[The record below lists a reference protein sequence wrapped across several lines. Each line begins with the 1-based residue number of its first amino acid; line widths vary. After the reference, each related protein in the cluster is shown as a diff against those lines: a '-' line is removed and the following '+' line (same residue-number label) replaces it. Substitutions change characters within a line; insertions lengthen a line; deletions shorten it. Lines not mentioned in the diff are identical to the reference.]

1 METAGLRDFDA
12 GHQLLLAC
20 ALTPAAPDVFAT
32 VSRLA
37 ERVQRWHEF
46 LASVEANQLHPQ
58 AAAHLSGPSAPDS
71 VSEDVRA
78 CLAAAARA
86 HAGRALF
93 MSAELV
99 SVLRALRT
107 ANIEAVALK
116 GPAFAALSGDGVTSR
131 ELTDLDV
138 LIRPADITRAA
149 SSLSSL
155 GYECPLPPQAV
166 ASAWLPR
173 ATNELPLVARQ
184 GAVLLELHWSLAPSW
199 FPAPVA
205 AEDILATAGERE
217 FAGVRISWPHADQLF
232 LIHAAD
238 GMKSGGSGVR
248 WLADLL
254 AILRAGGIDWR
265 RTRAIAERNQGLNSV
280 RVALAVA
287 DALSS
292 GLAASLERP
301 DLGLDLPS
309 SARVLGAEARAN
321 KRLARAVDAIRDR
334 LRMDARLVGATA
346 HFRWALQV
354 ADRPARIAASIA
366 RYASRPTIADLAAM
380 PPEGLADAPLRLRAF
395 RRRLKGNRVSNRSSV
410 VPDAAL
416 PHPDGHRRA

>member
-20 ALTPAAPDVFAT
+20 ALAPAALDVAAA

-37 ERVQRWHEF
+37 ERVQRWDEF
-46 LASVEANQLHPQ
+46 LASVQVNQLHPQ

-71 VSEDVRA
+71 VSGDVRS
-78 CLAAAARA
+78 CLETAARA

-93 MSAELV
+93 MSAELA
-99 SVLRALRT
+99 SILRALRT
-107 ANIEAVALK
+107 ANIDAVALK
-116 GPAFAALSGDGVTSR
+116 GPAFAAFSGGGVTSR

-138 LIRPADITRAA
+138 LIRPADIGRSV

-173 ATNELPLVARQ
+173 ATDELPLVARQ

-199 FPAPVA
+199 FPAPVT
-205 AEDILATAGERE
+205 AEDVLATVGERE
-217 FAGVRISWPHADQLF
+217 FAGFPMSWPPADRLF

-254 AILRAGGIDWR
+254 AILRAGGIDWQ
-265 RTRAIAERNQGLNSV
+265 RTRAIAERNEGLNNV
-280 RVALAVA
+280 RVALALA

-292 GLAASLERP
+292 GLAVSCERP
-301 DLGLDLPS
+301 DLALDLPS
-309 SARVLGAEARAN
+309 AARVLGEEAYAST
-321 KRLARAVDAIRDR
+321 RLARAVDAIRDR
-334 LRMDARLVGATA
+334 LRMDARLVGAIA
-346 HFRWALQV
+346 HFRWSLQV
-354 ADRPARIAASIA
+354 ADRPTRIAASIA
-366 RYASRPTIADLAAM
+366 RYASRPAIADLASM
-380 PPEGLADAPLRLRAF
+380 PPEGLAGARLHLRAF
-395 RRRLKGNRVSNRSSV
+395 RRRLKAMRVLLQPAGSSL
-410 VPDAAL
+410 DS
-416 PHPDGHRRA
+416 DEQRRACI

>member
-1 METAGLRDFDA
+1 METAGLPDFDA
-12 GHQLLLAC
+12 NHQLLLAC
-20 ALTPAAPDVFAT
+20 ALTPAALDVFAT

-37 ERVQRWHEF
+37 DRVQRWHEF
-46 LASVEANQLHPQ
+46 LASVQANQLHPQ

-71 VSEDVRA
+71 VSGEVRS

-99 SVLRALRT
+99 SILRALRT

-116 GPAFAALSGDGVTSR
+116 GPAFAALSGDGLTSR
-131 ELTDLDV
+131 ELTDLDI
-138 LIRPADITRAA
+138 LIRAADIKRSV

-166 ASAWLPR
+166 TSAWLPR
-173 ATNELPLVARQ
+173 ATSELPLVARH
-184 GAVLLELHWSLAPSW
+184 GAVLLELHWSLVPSW
-199 FPAPVA
+199 FPAPVT
-205 AEDILATAGERE
+205 AEDVLATAGERE
-217 FAGVRISWPHADQLF
+217 FAGFRISWPPADQLF

-238 GMKSGGSGVR
+238 GMKSGGSGIR

-254 AILRAGGIDWR
+254 AILRAGGIDWQ
-265 RTRAIAERNQGLNSV
+265 RTRAIAERNRGLNNV

-292 GLAASLERP
+292 GLAASVERP
-301 DLGLDLPS
+301 DLALDLPS
-309 SARVLGAEARAN
+309 SARILGGEARAN
-321 KRLARAVDAIRDR
+321 TRLARAVDAIRDR

-354 ADRPARIAASIA
+354 ADRPTRIAASVA
-366 RYASRPTIADLAAM
+366 RYALGPTIADLAAM
-380 PPEGLADAPLRLRAF
+380 PPEGLSDAPLRLRAF
-395 RRRLKGNRVSNRSSV
+395 RRRLKASLV
-410 VPDAAL
+410 AA
-416 PHPDGHRRA
+416 

>member
-1 METAGLRDFDA
+1 LKTAGLRDFDA

-20 ALTPAAPDVFAT
+20 ALTPAAVDVFAT
-32 VSRLA
+32 VSRLS
-37 ERVQRWHEF
+37 ERVQRWDDF
-46 LASVEANQLHPQ
+46 LASVHANQLHPQ

-71 VSEDVRA
+71 VSADVRSF
-78 CLAAAARA
+78 LAAAAHA

-99 SVLRALRT
+99 SILRALRT

-116 GPAFAALSGDGVTSR
+116 GPAFAALSGDGLTSR
-131 ELTDLDV
+131 ELADLDV
-138 LIRPADITRAA
+138 LIRPADIER
-149 SSLSSL
+149 SVRSLSSL

-173 ATNELPLVARQ
+173 ATSELPLVARQ
-184 GAVLLELHWSLAPSW
+184 GAVLLELHWSLTPSW
-199 FPAPVA
+199 FPAPVT
-205 AEDILATAGERE
+205 AEDVFATAGERE
-217 FAGVRISWPHADQLF
+217 FVGFRMSWPHADQLF

-254 AILRAGGIDWR
+254 AILRADGIDWQ
-265 RTRAIAERNQGLNSV
+265 RTRAMAERNEGLNNV

-287 DALSS
+287 DALVS

-301 DLGLDLPS
+301 DLALDLPA
-309 SARVLGAEARAN
+309 SARVLSEEARAN
-321 KRLARAVDAIRDR
+321 KRLARAVDAIRNR

-346 HFRWALQV
+346 YFRWSLQV
-354 ADRPARIAASIA
+354 ADRPTRIAASIA
-366 RYASRPTIADLAAM
+366 RHASGPTIADLAAM
-380 PPEGLADAPLRLRAF
+380 PPEGLSDAPLRLRAF
-395 RRRLKGNRVSNRSSV
+395 RRRLKVNLLGGLNR
-410 VPDAAL
+410 L
-416 PHPDGHRRA
+416 

>member
-20 ALTPAAPDVFAT
+20 ALTPAGPAGYAN
-32 VSRLA
+32 VSRQA
-37 ERVQRWHEF
+37 ARVQRWDAF

-71 VSEDVRA
+71 VSADVRSF
-78 CLAAAARA
+78 LAAAAHA

-99 SVLRALRT
+99 SILGALRAS
-107 ANIEAVALK
+107 NIEAVALK
-116 GPAFAALSGDGVTSR
+116 GPAFAALSGDGLTSR
-131 ELTDLDV
+131 ELADLDV
-138 LIRPADITRAA
+138 LIRPADIERAV
-149 SSLSSL
+149 SSLSSV

-184 GAVLLELHWSLAPSW
+184 GAVLLELHWRLAPSW
-199 FPAPVA
+199 FPAPVTA
-205 AEDILATAGERE
+205 DDVLATAGERE
-217 FAGVRISWPHADQLF
+217 FVGFRMSWPHADQLF

-238 GMKSGGSGVR
+238 GMKSGGCGVR

-254 AILRAGGIDWR
+254 AILRVGGIDWQ
-265 RTRAIAERNQGLNSV
+265 RTRAIAERNDGLNNV

-292 GLAASLERP
+292 GLAASFERP
-301 DLGLDLPS
+301 DLALDLPA
-309 SARVLGAEARAN
+309 SARVLAEEARAN
-321 KRLARAVDAIRDR
+321 PRLARAVRVIRDR
-334 LRMDARLVGATA
+334 LRMDSRLVGATA
-346 HFRWALQV
+346 CFRWSLQV
-354 ADRPARIAASIA
+354 ADRPTRIAASIA
-366 RYASRPTIADLAAM
+366 RHASGPTIADLAAM
-380 PPEGLADAPLRLRAF
+380 PPEGLADVPLCLRAF
-395 RRRLKGNRVSNRSSV
+395 RRRLKAIYR
-410 VPDAAL
+410 AA
-416 PHPDGHRRA
+416 